1 MVWFINLQQSKVIM
15 RLYHNPRCSKSRQA
29 VALLVERNTEFEDY
43 RYLDNGIDPNDLD
56 ILVPLDG
63 VIRTKEVDK
72 SLGYDLTNAEDIR
85 KLLNENPKALERPI
99 LIKNGQAVIGRPP
112 ENILVLLE

>member
-1 MVWFINLQQSKVIM
+1 M

-29 VALLVERNTEFEDY
+29 VALLAERDAEFEDY

-56 ILVPLDG
+56 ILVPLEG

-72 SLGYDLTNAEDIR
+72 SLGYDLNNVVDIR
-85 KLLNENPKALERPI
+85 KLLLANPKALERPI

-112 ENILVLLE
+112 ENILVLLD